1 MNRYLLCLI
10 VLCGCTKAPDE
21 GARAKGKAT
30 AVVEIA
36 AVMVSVPDVAPA
48 PQPKP
53 GVCPSCDGRGRSGD
67 GLSPCNECGGDG
79 TIEGVSTTSVPCDAQ
94 SSQLKK
100 QREAKA
106 VEQPAD
112 VPLIHPELTR
122 VRPATPKVKRLAPH
136 HVATLY
142 VKNQSLL
149 DAYRLPGESTESVV
163 ERFVKANPHLD
174 PRKKKQ
180 YPGYPTRSKT
190 GSYWNQNGHPPTRE
204 HLATVHGFDINWLRT
219 LNQAQLNALHSDA
232 HDAAQPTRRAMS
244 YRVPSGGCPGGNCPS
259 PSSGRFRLFR

>member
-1 MNRYLLCLI
+1 MRYL
-10 VLCGCTKAPDE
+10 VLLLVLVGCTPKPVPEDFIPGITVAVGVAE
-21 GARAKGKAT
+21 AT
-30 AVVEIA
+30 N
-36 AVMVSVPDVAPA
+36 STPAPA

-53 GVCPSCDGRGRSGD
+53 GVCPNCNGTGKVGD
-67 GLSPCNECGGDG
+67 GTIMVPCAECGGDG
-79 TIEGVSTTSVPCDAQ
+79 KIEGVSPTSVPCDAQ

-100 QREAKA
+100 QRESKT
-106 VEQPAD
+106 VEQPAE
-112 VPLIHPELTR
+112 VPLIHPELTK
-122 VRPATPKVKRLAPH
+122 VRPAAPKVKRLAPH

-190 GSYWNQNGHPPTRE
+190 GSYWHQNGHPPTRE
-204 HLATVHGFDINWLRT
+204 HLASVHGFDMNWLRT

-259 PSSGRFRLFR
+259 PSSGRFRLFGR